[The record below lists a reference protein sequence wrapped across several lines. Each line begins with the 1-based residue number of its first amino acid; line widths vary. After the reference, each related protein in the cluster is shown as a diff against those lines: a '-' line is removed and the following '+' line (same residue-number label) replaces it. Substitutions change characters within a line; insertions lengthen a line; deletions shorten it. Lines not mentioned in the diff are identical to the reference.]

1 MLLVDALRE
10 DFVALDTEVHLKDTF
25 YKGGKLSLFNQLRQ
39 KSPESTL
46 LFPMISAAPTVTS
59 VRVKNLV
66 TGGVNTFFEITE
78 EF

>member
-1 MLLVDALRE
+1 
-10 DFVALDTEVHLKDTF
+10 
-25 YKGGKLSLFNQLRQ
+25 
-39 KSPESTL
+39 
-46 LFPMISAAPTVTS
+46 MISAAPTVTS